1 MFNQNKGFP
10 FTTHMPS
17 RNSNQDTVI
26 SSSGAE
32 KSKKSQCIVVDSRH
46 RNNVVFPKNIIFQKP
61 FDEV

>member
-32 KSKKSQCIVVDSRH
+32 KSKKSQCNSD
-46 RNNVVFPKNIIFQKP
+46 
-61 FDEV
+61 